1 MCEIDGLG
9 SPSYGVP
16 GSFRRFE
23 DTLRE
28 APMKNR
34 PIRNSGIVGNES
46 CLALHENLKHH
57 VSVRPDKVAMVYED
71 KTVTFRQLYEMACRI
86 AQALTDQGIGP
97 GDHVGIFL
105 RNHWSYIPIYYALSM
120 SGVVA
125 VPVNYMLRSEQ
136 LAALLD
142 LTECKFLFTEMSQ
155 HDEVQKLSRT
165 EIPLCFVDDGPEGEG
180 HRLADW
186 LKPESPSR
194 EPVVNVAINDP
205 MMILFSSGTTDLPK
219 GIVLSHL
226 NRVLY
231 FFQLGMEYGIRYSE
245 VNLCTTPLYHNAAIF
260 FAFNNLYFGST
271 TVVHR
276 KFDVER
282 TFRDIE
288 HYRVTNAFFVP
299 TQLHQLTQ
307 SDARA
312 SRDLSSLRVIVSGAA
327 PLATTTKE
335 AIFECFPGIEL
346 HELYGLTETGLIT
359 NLRPEDQL
367 RKNRCAG
374 QAFLNM
380 QFRVVDEDA
389 KDVQAGEVGEIV
401 TRGPTLFDGYCGN
414 EQATTAAWK
423 NGWFH
428 TGDLG
433 KTDDEGFLYIVDRL
447 KDMILSGGVN
457 VYPKDIEDVIYT
469 LEEVKDVAVIGIP
482 DDKWGEVIH
491 AIVVCRDD
499 AVLTEDDV
507 ISACRAKL
515 AGFQIPRSVEFRSQL
530 PRNPSGKLLKR
541 VLRAEFL

>member
-1 MCEIDGLG
+1 M
-9 SPSYGVP
+9 
-16 GSFRRFE
+16 
-23 DTLRE
+23 TH
-28 APMKNR
+28 R
-34 PIRNSGIVGNES
+34 PTRNSGITRNES
-46 CLALHENLKHH
+46 CLSLHKNLAYH
-57 VSVRPDKVAMVYED
+57 VSVRPDKVAMVYEQQA
-71 KTVTFRQLYEMACRI
+71 KTFRQLYEMACRI
-86 AQALTDQGIGP
+86 ALAIADQGIGP
-97 GDHVGIFL
+97 GDHVGIYL

-125 VPVNYMLRSEQ
+125 VPMNYMLRSEQ
-136 LAALLD
+136 LGALLE

-155 HDEVQKLSRT
+155 YHEVEKLSRSPSRV
-165 EIPLCFVDDGPEGEG
+165 IPLCFVDDGVRGDS
-180 HRLADW
+180 HRVVDW
-186 LKPESPSR
+186 LVPDRPCK
-194 EPVVNVAINDP
+194 EPAVNVAINDP

-231 FFQLGMEYGIRYSE
+231 FFELGMEYGIRYNE

-282 TFRDIE
+282 TFQDIQR
-288 HYRVTNAFFVP
+288 HRVTNAFFVP
-299 TQLHQLTQ
+299 TQLEQLIQ
-307 SDARA
+307 SDVSANY
-312 SRDLSSLRVIVSGAA
+312 DLSSLRVIVSGAA
-327 PLATTTKE
+327 PLATATKE
-335 AIFECFPGIEL
+335 AILECFSGIEL

-367 RKNRCAG
+367 RKVRCAG

-380 QFRVVDEDA
+380 QFRIVDEEGTGL
-389 KDVQAGEVGEIV
+389 QTGNVGEIV
-401 TRGPTLFDGYCGN
+401 TRGTTLFDGYFGN
-414 EQATTAAWK
+414 DEATSAAWK

-447 KDMILSGGVN
+447 KDMIISGGVN
-457 VYPKDIEDVIYT
+457 IYPKDVEDVIDA
-469 LEEVKDVAVIGIP
+469 LEQVTDVAVIGIP
-482 DDKWGEVIH
+482 DKKWGEVIH
-491 AIVVCRDD
+491 AIVVCREG
-499 AVLTEDDV
+499 AVLTEDGV
-507 ISACRAKL
+507 ISACRTKL
-515 AGFQIPRSVEFRSQL
+515 AGFQIPRSVEFRSEL

>member
-1 MCEIDGLG
+1 MN
-9 SPSYGVP
+9 
-16 GSFRRFE
+16 
-23 DTLRE
+23 
-28 APMKNR
+28 NR
-34 PIRNSGIVGNES
+34 PTENSGITGNAS
-46 CLALHENLKHH
+46 CLTLHKNLTHH

-71 KTVTFRQLYEMACRI
+71 KTETFRQLYEMACRI
-86 AQALTDQGIGP
+86 ALAINDQGIGP
-97 GDHVGIFL
+97 GDRVGIFL

-136 LAALLD
+136 LAALLE
-142 LTECKFLFTEMSQ
+142 LTECRFLFTEMSQ
-155 HDEVQKLSRT
+155 HDEVRKLSRNAARK
-165 EIPLCFVDDGPEGEG
+165 IPLCFVDDGAEGDS

-186 LKPESPSR
+186 LQPDLPCR
-194 EPVVNVAINDP
+194 EPVVNVAIDDP

-231 FFQLGMEYGIRYSE
+231 CFQLGMEYGIRYNE
-245 VNLCTTPLYHNAAIF
+245 VNLCTTPLYHNAGIF
-260 FAFNNLYFGST
+260 FTFNNLYFGST

-288 HYRVTNAFFVP
+288 RHRVTNAFFVP
-299 TQLHQLTQ
+299 TQLHQLIQ
-307 SDARA
+307 SDARTNY
-312 SRDLSSLRVIVSGAA
+312 DLSSLRVIVSGAA
-327 PLATTTKE
+327 PLATATKE
-335 AIFECFPGIEL
+335 AILECFAGIEL

-367 RKNRCAG
+367 RKVRCAG

-380 QFRVVDEDA
+380 QFRVVDEA
-389 KDVQAGEVGEIV
+389 GKDVQTGEVGEIV

-414 EQATTAAWK
+414 DEATNAAWK

-433 KTDDEGFLYIVDRL
+433 RTDDEGFLYIVDRL

-457 VYPKDIEDVIYT
+457 IYPKDIDDVIYR
-469 LEEVKDVAVIGIP
+469 LAEVTA
-482 DDKWGEVIH
+482 
-491 AIVVCRDD
+491 
-499 AVLTEDDV
+499 
-507 ISACRAKL
+507 
-515 AGFQIPRSVEFRSQL
+515 
-530 PRNPSGKLLKR
+530 
-541 VLRAEFL
+541 

>member
-1 MCEIDGLG
+1 MN
-9 SPSYGVP
+9 SKS
-16 GSFRRFE
+16 S
-23 DTLRE
+23 
-28 APMKNR
+28 
-34 PIRNSGIVGNES
+34 RNLENNES
-46 CLALHENLKHH
+46 GLALHENLRHH
-57 VSVRPDKVAMVYED
+57 VSVRPNKIAMVYED
-71 KTVTFRQLYEMACRI
+71 KTVTFGQLHEMACRI
-86 AQALTDQGIGP
+86 ARGLNDQGIGP
-97 GDHVGIFL
+97 GDHVGIFI

-125 VPVNYMLRSEQ
+125 VPVNYMLRGEQ

-142 LTECKFLFTEMSQ
+142 LTDCRFLFAEMSQ
-155 HDEVQKLSRT
+155 HDELRKLGSNAT
-165 EIPLCFVDDGPEGEG
+165 GTLPLCFVDEDPQQTG
-180 HRLADW
+180 HKLADW
-186 LKPESPSR
+186 LHPDRPCPEPD
-194 EPVVNVAINDP
+194 VHVAIDDP

-231 FFQLGMEYGIRYSE
+231 FFQLGMEYGIRYNE

-260 FAFNNLYFGST
+260 FALNNLYFGST

-276 KFDVER
+276 KFDVEQ

-288 HYRVTNAFFVP
+288 RFGVTNAFFVP
-299 TQLHQLTQ
+299 TQLHKLIH
-307 SDARA
+307 SDARENY
-312 SRDLSSLRVIVSGAA
+312 DLSSLRIIVSGAA
-327 PLATTTKE
+327 PLATRTKE
-335 AIFECFPGIEL
+335 AIHKCFPGIEL

-367 RKNRCAG
+367 RKVRCAG

-380 QFRVVDEDA
+380 QFRVVDEA
-389 KDVQAGEVGEIV
+389 GNDVHTGEVGEIV
-401 TRGPTLFDGYCGN
+401 ARGPTLFDGYCGN
-414 EQATTAAWK
+414 EEATKAAWK

-433 KTDDEGFLYIVDRL
+433 RTDEEGFLYIVDRL

-457 VYPKDIEDVIYT
+457 IYSKDIEDVIYR
-469 LEEVKDVAVIGIP
+469 LAAVADVAVIGIP
-482 DDKWGEVIH
+482 DDKWGEVVH
-491 AIVVCRDD
+491 GIVVCRDD
-499 AVLTEDDV
+499 ALLTEDDV

-515 AGFQIPRSVEFRSQL
+515 AEFQIPRSIEFRSEL

>member
-1 MCEIDGLG
+1 MN
-9 SPSYGVP
+9 
-16 GSFRRFE
+16 
-23 DTLRE
+23 
-28 APMKNR
+28 NR
-34 PIRNSGIVGNES
+34 LTENSGITGNAS
-46 CLALHENLKHH
+46 YLTLHKNLTHH

-71 KTVTFRQLYEMACRI
+71 KTETFRQLYEMACRI
-86 AQALTDQGIGP
+86 AIAINGHGLGP
-97 GDHVGIFL
+97 GDRVGIFL

-136 LAALLD
+136 LAALLE
-142 LTECKFLFTEMSQ
+142 LTECRFLFTEMSQ
-155 HDEVQKLSRT
+155 HDEVRKLSRNAAR
-165 EIPLCFVDDGPEGEG
+165 EIPLCFVDDGAEGDSQ
-180 HRLADW
+180 RLADW
-186 LKPESPSR
+186 LKPDLPCR

-231 FFQLGMEYGIRYSE
+231 SFQLGMEYGIRYNE
-245 VNLCTTPLYHNAAIF
+245 VNLCTTPLYHNAGIF

-288 HYRVTNAFFVP
+288 RHRVTNAFFVP
-299 TQLHQLTQ
+299 TQLHQLIQ

-312 SRDLSSLRVIVSGAA
+312 NYDLSSLRVIVSGAA
-327 PLATTTKE
+327 PLATATKE
-335 AIFECFPGIEL
+335 AILECFPGIEL

-367 RKNRCAG
+367 RKVRCAG

-380 QFRVVDEDA
+380 QFRVVDEA
-389 KDVQAGEVGEIV
+389 GKDVQTGEVGEII

-414 EQATTAAWK
+414 DEATNAAWK

-457 VYPKDIEDVIYT
+457 IYPKDIEDVIHT
-469 LEEVKDVAVIGIP
+469 LAEVTDVAVIGIP

-499 AVLTEDDV
+499 AVLTEEDV
-507 ISACRAKL
+507 ISACQAKL
-515 AGFQIPRSVEFRSQL
+515 AGFQIPQSVEFRSEL